1 MIPNN
6 ASKILLK
13 DLINLDI
20 SEEKIN
26 DNFIL
31 NPLIFE
37 IISQYNNIKSITVE
51 EEDIYIP
58 NI

>member
-6 ASKILLK
+6 VSKILLK
-13 DLINLDI
+13 DLISLDI

-31 NPLIFE
+31 NPLIFG
-37 IISQYNNIKSITVE
+37 IISHYNNIKSITVE

>member
-20 SEEKIN
+20 SEKKIN
-26 DNFIL
+26 YNFIL